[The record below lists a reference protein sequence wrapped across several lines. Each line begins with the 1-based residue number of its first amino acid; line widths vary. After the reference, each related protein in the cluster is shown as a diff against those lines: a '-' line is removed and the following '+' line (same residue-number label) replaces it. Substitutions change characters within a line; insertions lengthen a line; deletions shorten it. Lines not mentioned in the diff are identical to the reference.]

1 MALNSTPRRRF
12 GVALGVVLSTVA
24 TGLIGFA
31 GTAGAHTPKIS
42 AGCDEETK
50 TTTLTV
56 KLTDYNNKKNKI
68 NTVKVTDG
76 ETVLLEETEFG
87 KGFEEEFEV
96 PGDVD
101 HQFTVVVKAW
111 DDPEGKNKWSF
122 TDRRVV
128 EKCVEQPPT
137 ETTTTTTTTES
148 STPSSSE
155 TTTTT
160 TTESSEVPSS
170 SSEAPAPSTTTV
182 VPTTTSVEVEEAA
195 LAETGASIGLP
206 LGIAGVLIVGG
217 AVALFVVRRRSKA

>member
-12 GVALGVVLSTVA
+12 GVALGVVLSTA
-24 TGLIGFA
+24 TAGLIGFA
-31 GTAGAHTPKIS
+31 GTASAHTPKIN
-42 AGCDEETK
+42 AGCDEETT

-56 KLTDYNNKKNKI
+56 KLTNYNNKKDKT

-76 ETVLLEETEFG
+76 ETVLLDTTDFG
-87 KGFEEEFEV
+87 KNFEKAFEV
-96 PGDVD
+96 PGDVNHD
-101 HQFTVVVKAW
+101 FVVVVQAW

-122 TDRRVV
+122 TDRRSV

-137 ETTTTTTTTES
+137 ETTTTTTITES
-148 STPSSSE
+148 SEPTT

-160 TTESSEVPSS
+160 TTESSEVPTS

-182 VPTTTSVEVEEAA
+182 VPTTTTAEVEEAA